1 MIYLSNSEIYESMNL
16 SNSQIYQW
24 SIYLIVTS
32 MNLWIY
38 LIVQIFQ
45 WSIYEIV
52 NRYLMN
58 SDIFMHISYTH
69 SDISS
74 KYLSIDIKG
83 YITIED
89 EDALSS

>member
-1 MIYLSNSEIYESMNL
+1 MIYLSNSGIYEFMNL
-16 SNSQIYQW
+16 SNS
-24 SIYLIVTS
+24 
-32 MNLWIY
+32 
-38 LIVQIFQ
+38 QIFQ

-52 NRYLMN
+52 NIYLMN

>member
-1 MIYLSNSEIYESMNL
+1 MIYLSNSDIYEFMNL
-16 SNSQIYQW
+16 SNS
-24 SIYLIVTS
+24 
-32 MNLWIY
+32 
-38 LIVQIFQ
+38 QIFQ

-52 NRYLMN
+52 NIYLMN

>member
-1 MIYLSNSEIYESMNL
+1 MIYLSNSDIYESMNL
-16 SNSQIYQW
+16 SNS
-24 SIYLIVTS
+24 
-32 MNLWIY
+32 
-38 LIVQIFQ
+38 QIFQ